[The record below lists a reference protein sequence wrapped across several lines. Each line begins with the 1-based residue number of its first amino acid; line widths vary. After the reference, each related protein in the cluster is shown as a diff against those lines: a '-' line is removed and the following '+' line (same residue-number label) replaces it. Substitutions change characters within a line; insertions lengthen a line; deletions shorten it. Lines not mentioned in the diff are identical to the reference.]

1 VSVVVIGLEHNQ
13 TPLSLLEAAAVG
25 DADLHKLLS
34 TLSHRRNLQE
44 TIVLSTCLRTEV
56 YAVVDRF
63 HDAVAEIFEVLAEH
77 SGLSTEDLM
86 AHAVIRF
93 DDDVTAH
100 LFSVTAGLE
109 SAVTGESEV
118 VGQVRHAFE
127 RAQEEGTCGPV
138 LSALFR
144 HALQTG
150 KRVRTETGIGKGT
163 TSFAYAAVTVAQGDD
178 RAGVRGKRVV
188 VVGAGDMGLGVCR
201 ALTDI
206 EPGDAPAGVVV
217 VNRSIRR
224 AKDLVRTTTVGTG
237 GAGAVPLRAA
247 SLQDVKTELAD
258 ADIVLTAVAAEA
270 HVLRADDFGETSR
283 GVLVIDLGVPR
294 NVDPLVGAMPGVTLL
309 DMDTLSESVARAL
322 GDRAEEAVAAREIV
336 AAEVERY
343 RTASRQRGAAPVIS
357 SLRARLESLRVAELE
372 KHRAQ
377 LADLDQAEWEQVD
390 AATRAALAK
399 MLHEPTVLLKETAGT
414 PRGERLVEALRI
426 LFDL

>member
-1 VSVVVIGLEHNQ
+1 MSVVVIGIEHNQ
-13 TPLSLLEAAAVG
+13 APLPLLEAAAVA

-44 TIVLSTCLRTEV
+44 TVVLSTCLRTEI

-63 HDAVAEIFEVLAEH
+63 HDAVAEIYEVLSDH
-77 SGLSTEDLM
+77 SGLSSDELM

-93 DDDVTAH
+93 DDDVTSH

-109 SAVTGESEV
+109 SAVTGETEV
-118 VGQVRHAFE
+118 VGQVRRAFE
-127 RAQEEGTCGPV
+127 RAQAEGTCGPV

-178 RAGVRGKRVV
+178 RSGLRDKRVV
-188 VVGAGDMGLGVCR
+188 VVGAGEMGLGVCR
-201 ALTDI
+201 ALNDI
-206 EPGDAPAGVVV
+206 ERGDAAAEVVV
-217 VNRSIRR
+217 VNRSLKR
-224 AKDLVRTTTVGTG
+224 AKDLVRGSTG
-237 GAGAVPLRAA
+237 SVPMRAA
-247 SLQDVKTELAD
+247 SLEDVKAELAD
-258 ADIVLTAVAAEA
+258 TDVVLAAVAAEA
-270 HVLRADDFGETSR
+270 HVLRADDFGATSR
-283 GVLVIDLGVPR
+283 DVLVIDLGVPR

-336 AAEVERY
+336 AAEVERF
-343 RTASRQRGAAPVIS
+343 RSASRQRGAAPVIA
-357 SLRARLESLRVAELE
+357 SLRARLESLRVGELE

-377 LADLDQAEWEQVD
+377 LADLDEGEWEQVD

-399 MLHEPTVLLKETAGT
+399 MLHEPTMLLKETAGT